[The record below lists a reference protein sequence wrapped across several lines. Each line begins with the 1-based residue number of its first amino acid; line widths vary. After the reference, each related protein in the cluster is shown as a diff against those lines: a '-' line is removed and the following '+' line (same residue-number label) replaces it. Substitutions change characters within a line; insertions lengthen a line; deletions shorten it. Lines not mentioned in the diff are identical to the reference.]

1 VTLSATASPT
11 GASAREDLVRLA
23 QSQTPLP
30 SPVEAYFEVANRCN
44 SKCATCP
51 LTFSPQEAARQ
62 LSLEEFKALVDQLPD
77 LQRAVLQGI
86 GEPLLNRDLAAMIA
100 HLKVRGV
107 YTVFNTNAAL
117 LTCRRQVELIDSGLD
132 ELRVSLDSST
142 PETYLKIRGIPA
154 FDRVVTNLAEMVRTR
169 TSLESSTPRI
179 SIWMT
184 ALRENLRELPDIVEL
199 AARIGVDEVYVQRL
213 VYWGEG
219 LATDDQSIFAATRPS
234 RAHDELSDS
243 LDVDVVSR
251 PSRTKDDLG
260 DSLDADAVT
269 AAARAHDDLA
279 ATARPARDLGNS
291 LDVDVASRP
300 SRVHVDLGDSFDPDA
315 ILAEAERRALH
326 YGLAFRGA
334 DARPPRTA
342 LLHHPAEREP
352 WRACSRPLR
361 LAYITAQGTALPC
374 CIAPFTDAPF
384 ESFRLGNYLEDGIQA
399 VWQGEAYQR
408 FREQLYS
415 STPPASCRN
424 CGLAW
429 SL

>member
-1 VTLSATASPT
+1 VVSNSATGS
-11 GASAREDLVRLA
+11 SSREELVRLA
-23 QSQTPLP
+23 ETQVALP

-62 LSLEEFKALVDQLPD
+62 LSLEEFKALVEQLPN

-86 GEPLLNRDLAAMIA
+86 GEPLLNRDLARMIS
-100 HLKVRGV
+100 HLHARGV

-117 LTCRRQVELIDSGLD
+117 LTRRRQCELIESQLD

-142 PETYLKIRGIPA
+142 PETYLKVRGIPA
-154 FDRVVTNLAEMVRTR
+154 FDRVIDNVAEMVRTR
-169 TSLESSTPRI
+169 TAAQASKPRI

-184 ALRENLRELPDIVEL
+184 ALRENLRELPDVIDL
-199 AARIGVDEVYVQRL
+199 AGRLGIDEVYVQRL

-219 LATDDQSIFAATRPS
+219 LATSEQS
-234 RAHDELSDS
+234 
-243 LDVDVVSR
+243 V
-251 PSRTKDDLG
+251 
-260 DSLDADAVT
+260 
-269 AAARAHDDLA
+269 LA
-279 ATARPARDLGNS
+279 A
-291 LDVDVASRP
+291 DVSEV
-300 SRVHVDLGDSFDPDA
+300 DA
-315 ILAEAERRALH
+315 ILAEAERRAAAH
-326 YGLAFRGA
+326 GLAFRGA
-334 DARPPRTA
+334 DARPPRNGLVDRA
-342 LLHHPAEREP
+342 QAHEP

-384 ESFRLGNYLEDGIQA
+384 ESIRLGNYLHDGVES
-399 VWQGEAYQR
+399 VWHGTAYQR

-415 STPPASCRN
+415 SEPPASCRN